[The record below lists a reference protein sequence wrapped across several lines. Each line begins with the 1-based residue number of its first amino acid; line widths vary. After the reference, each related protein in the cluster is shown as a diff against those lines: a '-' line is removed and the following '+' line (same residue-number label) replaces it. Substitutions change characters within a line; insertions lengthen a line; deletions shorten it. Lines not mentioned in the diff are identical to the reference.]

1 VSSWFETVS
10 ASSSRILGGCMKEMD
25 KAPLNTQ
32 KLKVSFSTE
41 SLTRRHDHL
50 GTD

>member
-1 VSSWFETVS
+1 MSSRFETIS
-10 ASSSRILGGCMKEMD
+10 ASSSRIRGCMKEMD

-32 KLKVSFSTE
+32 RLKVSFSTE